1 MDKENINIHYTD
13 DFENL
18 LKEEAEKAE
27 CMSLLHSKAYEKFN
41 SISIRLNIPVIV
53 ISSAIGFLSQVQ
65 NIVPNQNVYLG
76 AISIFVAILK
86 TIDNFFDYT
95 KRSECHRMTSLNY
108 NKISKLI
115 QIQLSLEKEVRIQA
129 GDLLKVISSDIQNI
143 KDAEPLIPDDIIDR
157 FKSKYKD
164 EPTSK
169 PSITNG
175 LTIIKIN
182 KNTYKDKEEKKEIE
196 LLKQ

>member
-1 MDKENINIHYTD
+1 MENKENINLIYTD
-13 DFENL
+13 DFETL

-27 CMSLLHSKAYEKFN
+27 CMALLHSKAYEKFN
-41 SISIRLNIPVIV
+41 NISIRLNIPVIV
-53 ISSAIGFLSQVQ
+53 ISSAIGFLSQVPNIVHNQ
-65 NIVPNQNVYLG
+65 NIYLG
-76 AISIFVAILK
+76 AISILVAILK

-115 QIQLSLEKEVRIQA
+115 QIQLSLEKEVRIRA

-143 KDAEPLIPDDIIDR
+143 KDAEPLIPDDIIDK
-157 FKSKYKD
+157 FKNKYGD
-164 EPTSK
+164 EPTAK

-182 KNTYKDKEEKKEIE
+182 KNSYREN
-196 LLKQ
+196 L

>member
-1 MDKENINIHYTD
+1 MEKENINIVYTD
-13 DFENL
+13 EFENL

-41 SISIRLNIPVIV
+41 GISIRLNIPVIV
-53 ISSAIGFLSQVQ
+53 ISSAIGFLSQVH

-115 QIQLSLEKEVRIQA
+115 QIQLSLEKDVRIQA

-164 EPTSK
+164 EPTAK

-175 LTIIKIN
+175 LTMIKIN
-182 KNTYKDKEEKKEIE
+182 KNTYKEEKMN
-196 LLKQ
+196 LNY